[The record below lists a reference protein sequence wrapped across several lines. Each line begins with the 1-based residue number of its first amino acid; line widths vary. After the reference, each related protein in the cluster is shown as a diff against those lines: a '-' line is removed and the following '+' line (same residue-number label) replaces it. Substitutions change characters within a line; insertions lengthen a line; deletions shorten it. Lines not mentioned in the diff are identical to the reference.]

1 MSQEVCSNTFWH
13 GSLTIPVTLHKGNR
27 HRIRACFRAEG
38 ESRGIQRRSKQSAVQ
53 FSCSWSSLVALR
65 RSTSL
70 YQMSGQS
77 GSFPWSCMLKMQMLK
92 VTCTCKKFSL
102 YLLLFP
108 FPLFTVFFTVLS
120 CTSVWPTNPI
130 HPDTAARAMEWNTA
144 SYIKWKFFY
153 HLFCAQIFLLRVLA
167 NVQTFSWWLEK
178 IYF

>member
-1 MSQEVCSNTFWH
+1 MLQDLHCHVT
-13 GSLTIPVTLHKGNR
+13 GSLFQHVLTWISHNTSYLAQRKQTQNKSVFQS
-27 HRIRACFRAEG
+27 CFRAEG

-108 FPLFTVFFTVLS
+108 FPLFTVFL
-120 CTSVWPTNPI
+120 
-130 HPDTAARAMEWNTA
+130 
-144 SYIKWKFFY
+144 
-153 HLFCAQIFLLRVLA
+153 LF
-167 NVQTFSWWLEK
+167 
-178 IYF
+178 